1 LSPRFR
7 ASREVTSWMLLLAVS
22 IVLPIL
28 VLLGSFV
35 KDVSGQIA
43 VADGERLGLRSLGAL
58 SVVFRDASAYRAGG
72 SILGS
77 TAGRLTIERDIAA
90 MDAMERRHPLGG
102 EDWKAASATWR
113 GAPSAQ
119 GLSTFIGSLA
129 QLFPLVSDRS
139 GLTYDPDVAGID
151 LADSLTYR
159 LPIAIDQLQRA
170 ELLLHSSDPGA
181 VAGRL
186 ELSQNAGHAQGYL
199 SDGLSETAEAAGL
212 NREFAVAVGADER
225 HASATTGAALAA
237 LAAFEQH
244 PSNAMRGR
252 ALGAVRSGIRD
263 LYALLRDTRPALH
276 ALIDERAGGLE
287 HRRFVTVVL
296 GIIIMVAASLI
307 ALFGTRGALHRAEL
321 KRIRRTAAEL
331 HHHAMHDALTGL
343 PNRSALTSA
352 IDERLSAVRHAA
364 GAVAV
369 LFIDLDNFKLIND
382 SLGHEAGDGVLC
394 VVSRRLA
401 SVGAAANAVLVA
413 RFGGDEFA
421 ILLTDPKAG
430 DIRAHVDSIVAHI
443 ASTLTEPV
451 TINAPFDQ
459 RIVISASVGIAFL
472 DGHSSKEHGAA
483 DLLREADA
491 AMYEAKARGRAR
503 AETFGPA
510 MRERATRK
518 LRLMT
523 DLRGASE
530 RGELALEF
538 QPFVRLT
545 DGEAFGSEALLRWHH
560 PKLGLLAPASFLSIA
575 EETGSLVAIGRW
587 AFEEAIRCFA
597 AGDAPPGTIHV
608 NVSARELFDESL
620 DTIVADLLGRY
631 GVAPTSLAIE
641 VIEGSLIRS
650 GDRAERMLRKLR
662 AMGAKIWID
671 DFGVEYSSLRY
682 LHRLPIDGVKID
694 RTFVGGADGSLAA
707 PTIVRLIV
715 ELARSL
721 ELGVVAEGVE
731 TIRQRDALLELGCMH
746 GQGYLYSTSERSA
759 SERAVRLG

>member
-1 LSPRFR
+1 
-7 ASREVTSWMLLLAVS
+7 MLLLAVS

>member
-1 LSPRFR
+1 
-7 ASREVTSWMLLLAVS
+7 MLLLAVS

-28 VLLGSFV
+28 ILLGSLV
-35 KDVSGQIA
+35 RDVSGQIA
-43 VADGERLGLRSLGAL
+43 VADGERLGLGSLGVL
-58 SVVFRDASAYRAGG
+58 SVLFRDASAYRAGG
-72 SILGS
+72 SVGGS
-77 TAGRLTIERDIAA
+77 AGRATIERDVAA
-90 MDAMERRHPLGG
+90 MDALERRRPLGAG
-102 EDWKAASATWR
+102 DWKAVSATWR
-113 GAPSAQ
+113 GASSAQ
-119 GLSTFIGSLA
+119 GLSIFIDGLA
-129 QLFPLVSDRS
+129 QLFPLISDRS

-170 ELLLHSSDPGA
+170 ELLLRSSGAGA

-186 ELSQNAGHAQGYL
+186 ELSQNAGHAEGYL

-212 NREFAVAVGADER
+212 NREFALAVGADER
-225 HASATTGAALAA
+225 RASATAGAALAA
-237 LAAFEQH
+237 LAAFEGR
-244 PSNAMRGR
+244 PSNGARTR
-252 ALGAVRSGIRD
+252 AQAAVRSGVRD

-276 ALIDERAGGLE
+276 ALIDERAARLE
-287 HRRFVTVVL
+287 YRGFVTVVL
-296 GIIIMVAASLI
+296 GIIIMVATSLI

-321 KRIRRTAAEL
+321 TRIRRTAAEL

-352 IDERLSAVRHAA
+352 IDERLGAVRHAG

-369 LFIDLDNFKLIND
+369 LFIDLDNFKLVND

-401 SVGAAANAVLVA
+401 SIGAAANGALVA

-421 ILLTDPKAG
+421 ILLSDPKAG
-430 DIRAHVDSIVAHI
+430 GIRAHVDSIVARI
-443 ASTLTEPV
+443 SSVLTEPV

-459 RIVISASVGIAFL
+459 RIVISASIGIALL
-472 DGHSSKEHGAA
+472 DDHANEEHSAA

-491 AMYEAKARGRAR
+491 AMYEAKTRGRAR

-545 DGEAFGSEALLRWHH
+545 DGEAIGSEALLRWNH
-560 PKLGLLAPASFLSIA
+560 PTLGLLAPGSFLSIA
-575 EETGSLVAIGRW
+575 EETGSLVQIGRW
-587 AFEEAIRCFA
+587 AFEEAIRRFA
-597 AGDAPPGTIHV
+597 AGDTPPGIIHV

-620 DTIVADLLGRY
+620 DKIVADLLRRY
-631 GVAPTSLAIE
+631 GVSPTSLAVE

-731 TIRQRDALLELGCMH
+731 TVRQRDALLELGCMH
-746 GQGYLYSTSERSA
+746 GQGYLYSTSERSVA
-759 SERAVRLG
+759 ERTSRLS